1 MPESPTM
8 KRFYFL
14 SSNLD
19 ELASVERE
27 LEGAGITTP
36 QLHVLSL
43 DDAGVEQRGMHGVE
57 AVLKKDVVR
66 GTELGAVIG
75 LVGGGAVLAVAY
87 YTGLTEAYTWVPA
100 VFLAVIIL
108 GFCTWEGGLIG
119 IQEPHVEFR
128 QFEDELKSG
137 QHLLFV
143 DIDPEQESVLQ
154 STMDQYPHIQP
165 AGQGAATPRFV
176 VRGQDSFNRFMKTAP

>member
-1 MPESPTM
+1 M
-8 KRFYFL
+8 KRYYFL
-14 SSNLD
+14 SENLD
-19 ELASVERE
+19 ELASIERE
-27 LEGAGITTP
+27 LENGGITTP

-43 DDAGVEQRGMHGVE
+43 DDAGVERRGIHGVE
-57 AVLKKDVVR
+57 AVLRKNVVR

-75 LVGGGAVLAVAY
+75 LAGAAAVLAAAY
-87 YTGLTEAYTWVPA
+87 YTGLTESYTWVPA
-100 VFLAVIIL
+100 IFLAVIIL

-119 IQEPHVEFR
+119 IQEPHAEFR

-143 DIDPEQESVLQ
+143 DIDPEQASVLE
-154 STMDQYPHIQP
+154 STINQYPNIQA
-165 AGQGAATPRFV
+165 AGQGAAAPRFV